1 MPTCAARS
9 WLVHSFAV
17 TFLLA
22 LISGSAFAQGGPP
35 YYTNDPGTPGNHN
48 WEINLAYMP
57 FLYTDNSLSHIPDVD
72 INFGL
77 GNRIQLTYESAW
89 LRDYVSPGPP
99 KYGLEQDQIG
109 TKWNFYG
116 NGDSGFSIAVFP
128 QLSINN
134 PNHSVQR
141 GLAPP
146 GASFLLPF
154 EFSRKI
160 ERIHFNW
167 EAGYN
172 FVHLGPDGWIAG
184 AVAGGNVTK
193 KLELDTEFYSVGFF
207 RATEHQETIDAGA
220 RYKIH
225 PYFTIL
231 LMAGRSVAPATTRQ
245 PFFVGYFGVK
255 VLLPPKRAADA
266 H

>member
-1 MPTCAARS
+1 M
-9 WLVHSFAV
+9 
-17 TFLLA
+17 
-22 LISGSAFAQGGPP
+22 SGCAFAQGGPP

-48 WEINLAYMP
+48 WEINIAYMP
-57 FLYTDNSLSHIPDVD
+57 FLYTDNSISHIPDLD

-77 GNRIQLTYESAW
+77 GKRVQLTLETAW
-89 LRDYVSPGPP
+89 LRDYQFPGNP
-99 KYGLEQDQIG
+99 KYGLEQDQLG

-116 NGDSGFSIAVFP
+116 NGGSGFSIAVFP

-134 PNHSVQR
+134 PNHSAQR

-172 FVHLGPDGWIAG
+172 FVQKGPNGWIAG
-184 AVAGGNVTK
+184 LVAGANVTK
-193 KLELDTEFYSVGFF
+193 KLELDAEFYSVGSF
-207 RATEHQETIDAGA
+207 RASLHQETIDAGA

-225 PYFTIL
+225 SDFTIL
-231 LMAGRSVAPATTRQ
+231 LMAGRSVAPASAHQ
-245 PFFVGYFGVK
+245 PLFVGYFGVK
-255 VLLPPKRAADA
+255 VLLPPKRAAEA

>member
-1 MPTCAARS
+1 MLAAGSWRLRS
-9 WLVHSFAV
+9 LMLLPPLVFCSAC
-17 TFLLA
+17 
-22 LISGSAFAQGGPP
+22 AFAQGGPP

-57 FLYTDNSLSHIPDVD
+57 FLYTDSSLSHIPDVD

-77 GNRIQLTYESAW
+77 GDRIQLTFESAW
-89 LRDYVSPGPP
+89 LRDYESPGTP
-99 KYGLEQDQIG
+99 KYGLEQDQLG

-172 FVHLGPDGWIAG
+172 FVHLGPNGWIGGIA
-184 AVAGGNVTK
+184 AGGDVTK
-193 KLELDTEFYSVGFF
+193 KLELDAEFYSVGFF
-207 RATEHQETIDAGA
+207 RASEHQETIDAGA

-231 LMAGRSVAPATTRQ
+231 LMAGRSVAPATTHQ

>member
-1 MPTCAARS
+1 MRNRAVRS
-9 WLVHSFAV
+9 LRLHSLV
-17 TFLLA
+17 LLP
-22 LISGSAFAQGGPP
+22 LLVFWSVPAFAQGGPP

-57 FLYTDNSLSHIPDVD
+57 FLYTDSSLSHIPDVD

-77 GNRIQLTYESAW
+77 GSRIQLTFESAW
-89 LRDYVSPGPP
+89 LRDYESPDTT
-99 KYGLEQDQIG
+99 KYGLEQDQLG
-109 TKWNFYG
+109 MKWRFYG
-116 NGDSGFSIAVFP
+116 SGGSGFSGAVFP

-134 PNHSVQR
+134 PDHSVQR
-141 GLAPP
+141 GLTPP
-146 GASFLLPF
+146 GASFLLPV
-154 EFSRKI
+154 EFSKKFDK
-160 ERIHFNW
+160 IHFNW

-172 FVHLGPDGWIAG
+172 FVHLGPSGWIGGIVAG
-184 AVAGGNVTK
+184 ANVTK
-193 KLELDTEFYSVGFF
+193 KLELDAEFYSVGYF
-207 RATEHQETIDAGA
+207 RASEHQETIDAGA

-225 PYFTIL
+225 SDFTIL
-231 LMAGRSVAPATTRQ
+231 LMAGGSVAPTTSHQ

>member
-1 MPTCAARS
+1 MRKLAAESWRLRS
-9 WLVHSFAV
+9 AAFLP
-17 TFLLA
+17 LLA
-22 LISGSAFAQGGPP
+22 LCCGCAFAQGGPP

-57 FLYTDNSLSHIPDVD
+57 FFYTDSSLSHIPDVD

-77 GNRIQLTYESAW
+77 GKRIQLTFESAW
-89 LRDYVSPGPP
+89 LRDYESPGAP
-99 KYGLEQDQIG
+99 KYGLEQDQLG
-109 TKWNFYG
+109 AKWNFYG
-116 NGDSGFSIAVFP
+116 SGGSGFSMAVFP

-172 FVHLGPDGWIAG
+172 FVHLGPDGWIG
-184 AVAGGNVTK
+184 GIVAGGNVTK
-193 KLELDTEFYSVGFF
+193 KLELDAEFYSVGFF
-207 RATEHQETIDAGA
+207 RASEHQETIDAGA

-225 PYFTIL
+225 SDFTIL
-231 LMAGRSVAPATTRQ
+231 LMAGRSVAPASSHQ

-255 VLLPPKRAADA
+255 VLLPPKRAAEA